1 MVFFFVFVEWGAAE
15 TDPEPRFHVAAVVV
29 ALAELGVVV
38 DFNLHVLLVLVSRQF
53 DYFKPA
59 ILSCDVAVFTKFAG
73 GQGIRGAIAFAA
85 VR

>member
-1 MVFFFVFVEWGAAE
+1 MVFFLVFVEWGAAE
-15 TDPEPRFHVAAVVV
+15 TDPDPSRHVAAVVV

-38 DFNLHVLLVLVSRQF
+38 NFNLPVLLVFVPRQF
-53 DYFKPA
+53 DDFKPA